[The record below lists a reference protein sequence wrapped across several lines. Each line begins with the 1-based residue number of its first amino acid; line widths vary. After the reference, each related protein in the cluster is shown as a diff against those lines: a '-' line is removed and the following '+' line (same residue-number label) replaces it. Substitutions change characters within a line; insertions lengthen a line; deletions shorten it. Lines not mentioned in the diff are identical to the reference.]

1 MSRFWKIIDMSIQIR
16 KACILP
22 LDYKIRRISE
32 VQKFVILIFALK
44 YQVWYQS
51 RVHVYAPLFSS
62 DLLFVYG
69 GWYQLNP
76 YLCSWPFN
84 VVCWS
89 VREAVTFCGMRH
101 STRLQ
106 LWGIWGQFRNS
117 WETLTQ
123 PTTQQRIT
131 LDWAMAS
138 HWRCDQTI
146 IIELSQVFFT
156 NLFIIVLGIFS
167 CCWEDFVLCSSPPTS
182 PRSLYTPYS
191 LPPSWS
197 SQAHQS
203 FFT

>member
-1 MSRFWKIIDMSIQIR
+1 M
-16 KACILP
+16 
-22 LDYKIRRISE
+22 
-32 VQKFVILIFALK
+32 ILIFALK

-117 WETLTQ
+117 WEQIAPFLSNRVEMSKYNHYHTIMWNLINDPHFEVLLLQFWSSKFESMITQLEHFWPKPTLN
-123 PTTQQRIT
+123 
-131 LDWAMAS
+131 
-138 HWRCDQTI
+138 HW
-146 IIELSQVFFT
+146 L
-156 NLFIIVLGIFS
+156 LG
-167 CCWEDFVLCSSPPTS
+167 
-182 PRSLYTPYS
+182 PRSLKTKKDYPWLSTRV
-191 LPPSWS
+191 
-197 SQAHQS
+197 
-203 FFT
+203 TTEDVTKR

>member
-51 RVHVYAPLFSS
+51 ESPCLCTPFFF

-117 WETLTQ
+117 WEQIAPFLSNRVEVGKWNHHHQNLINYLGSEGPVVQFWKSRTKVLAHNYSTGTFLAQTTPKSLTAETKE
-123 PTTQQRIT
+123 P
-131 LDWAMAS
+131 
-138 HWRCDQTI
+138 
-146 IIELSQVFFT
+146 
-156 NLFIIVLGIFS
+156 
-167 CCWEDFVLCSSPPTS
+167 
-182 PRSLYTPYS
+182 
-191 LPPSWS
+191 
-197 SQAHQS
+197 
-203 FFT
+203 